1 VTAVEPAAP
10 VAPTRW
16 AKLTLAGVLVFGAL
30 IVVLHV
36 DDYTRVSPTEE
47 LQHYDYVVR
56 VVRDHELVR
65 RGDHFVEE
73 SLETEACQG
82 LDADFPIP
90 RCGKEHYRAS
100 DFQEGGYNTA
110 YIHQP
115 VYYAVTGFL
124 ADAMSGI
131 VGSDSLFTTG
141 RLVGVL
147 WMGGALALSWLAMA
161 ELGIAW
167 ERRIAPLVLL
177 ACAPTVMEATA
188 TINPDATAMLAGAAV
203 LLAVLRWERGG
214 RWWPAALAATLA
226 VAFKSTNILG
236 LGLGLLYVI
245 VRHLQQG
252 RDTRWG
258 TADRDA
264 LRRSLWVVGG
274 MLAGAGAIALVWV
287 AYSSSVALVPTLEIP
302 MAARYHVDS
311 ITLSDVLRNLTTGFT
326 PIDGPYI
333 PSELR
338 TVWIAPIATLVDR
351 LFLVGIAVAA
361 YAAPVRSR
369 IRALAIATLG
379 ACLLVGPVFVV
390 ANFVLQGTY
399 VDIPRRYGLALMP
412 ALAVGVTSLLTEKR
426 LQWVATAGSVLVGL
440 ATLSALIG

>member
-1 VTAVEPAAP
+1 M
-10 VAPTRW
+10 
-16 AKLTLAGVLVFGAL
+16 LSTL
-30 IVVLHV
+30 
-36 DDYTRVSPTEE
+36 
-47 LQHYDYVVR
+47 
-56 VVRDHELVR
+56 
-65 RGDHFVEE
+65 
-73 SLETEACQG
+73 
-82 LDADFPIP
+82 
-90 RCGKEHYRAS
+90 
-100 DFQEGGYNTA
+100 
-110 YIHQP
+110 
-115 VYYAVTGFL
+115 
-124 ADAMSGI
+124 
-131 VGSDSLFTTG
+131 
-141 RLVGVL
+141 
-147 WMGGALALSWLAMA
+147 LS
-161 ELGIAW
+161 
-167 ERRIAPLVLL
+167 
-177 ACAPTVMEATA
+177 
-188 TINPDATAMLAGAAV
+188 
-203 LLAVLRWERGG
+203 
-214 RWWPAALAATLA
+214 AALAATLA

-390 ANFVLQGTY
+390 ANFVLQGTF